1 MKSKYNQIIDADADE
16 NNTGILKRAQEKLVS
31 EKDEK
36 KRYDILVA
44 SREGE
49 NSVPKAMR
57 GDQRGVAKSI
67 SNVITG
73 NANVL
78 NNNERAQS
86 ILGNIADVTM
96 SKKNRIGASTVI
108 EYRVTNKKG
117 KKNKSR
123 K

>member
-16 NNTGILKRAQEKLVS
+16 NNTGILKRAQEKLIS
-31 EKDEK
+31 DKDEK

-57 GDQRGVAKSI
+57 GDQRGIAKSI

-96 SKKNRIGASTVI
+96 SKKNRTGASTVI
-108 EYRVTNKKG
+108 EYRGTKKG